1 MPKVSVFV
9 KLTAKPG
16 QRDEMVEALGSVRAL
31 IDAEEGTEMYT
42 VHTDTANEDVVWML
56 EVYEDQ
62 AAFDAHGSGEALSQL
77 FGSLGGL
84 IGAPPEMH
92 ITTPVGGKGITP

>member
-1 MPKVSVFV
+1 MSKISVFV

-16 QRDEMVEALGSVRAL
+16 KRDEMVAAFEAVRPL

-42 VHTDTANEDVVWML
+42 VHLDQTDADVVWML
-56 EVYEDQ
+56 ELYRDQ
-62 AAFDAHGSGEALSQL
+62 AAFDAHGSGEALATI

-84 IGAPPEMH
+84 VGAPPELNMS
-92 ITTPVGGKGITP
+92 TPVPGKGIEV